1 MKFPYGIS
9 DFKEIATQGYFYC
22 DRTHMI
28 PVIEDAGKSILF
40 LRPRRFGKSLVLSM
54 LENYYDVLKKDQF
67 GKMFGHLK
75 IGKNPTPLRN
85 QYFILKLDFSCIGAY
100 GSTDQLQQFMM
111 DHINARVNSF
121 ITDYKDFIQDQITI
135 HPQNGLASINS
146 LLDAVKQIDRSIYLL
161 IDEYDNFANELMLNK
176 KNSNKDDH
184 TDAYTLFVKKDGP
197 LKTLFKALKA
207 GTGGNGFDRT
217 FITGVSPVVMSDI
230 TSGYNIAKNK
240 YLDHRFHHLCGFTSS
255 EVKNCLEKIVADC
268 SMERSALDTASD
280 LMKTYYNGY
289 RFSVKAR
296 DYLYNPTLCLYFLEE
311 FRDNC
316 EFPRKM
322 LDENLA
328 VDDQKIEFIS
338 DLPIGEKIIAKLS
351 QKNAILEISE
361 LKERFGI
368 AELLKDMSKDQ
379 HFIISYL
386 YYMGALTLGDESIS
400 GELSLKIPNLVIKPL
415 YIDRIRNML
424 LFDPSIR
431 DEGRFAA
438 KKLYQT
444 GDMQPL
450 CDFIVDHYFK
460 ILSNRDY
467 AWANELT
474 VKTAFLTLLYN
485 DILYIMDSET
495 EIDRHYTDLTM
506 IIRPD
511 KRRFQIF
518 DVLIEF
524 KYISLKDAKLTG
536 EAAKTIDQTA
546 LENMPCIKTRMAEA
560 IGQAKQYSDGLNKK
574 YPELRLKSFAVVA
587 LGFDRMCWKQMS
599 SLSP

>member
-9 DFKEIATQGYFYC
+9 DFKEISTQGYFYC

-67 GKMFGHLK
+67 DSIFGHLN
-75 IGKNPTPLRN
+75 IGKNPTPLHN

-100 GSTDQLQQFMM
+100 GSTEQLQQFMM
-111 DHINARVNSF
+111 DHVNARIKEF
-121 ITDYKDFIQDQITI
+121 ILYYEDFISTKIDI
-135 HPQNGLASINS
+135 HPTNAIASINS
-146 LLDAVKQIDRSIYLL
+146 LLGVIKRYEMSIYLL

-176 KNSNKDDH
+176 KTTDIDD
-184 TDAYTLFVKKDGP
+184 DAYSLFVKKDGP

-240 YLDHRFHHLCGFTSS
+240 YLDHRFHHLCGFTTI
-255 EVKNCLEKIVADC
+255 EVKNCLEKIVADGE
-268 SMERSALDTASD
+268 MDRSLVDTAYS

-289 RFSVKAR
+289 RFSVKAK
-296 DYLYNPTLCLYFLEE
+296 DHLYNPTLCLYFLEE
-311 FRDNC
+311 FRDHC
-316 EFPRKM
+316 ECPRKM

-328 VDDQKIEFIS
+328 VDDQKIVFIS
-338 DLPIGEKIIAKLS
+338 ELPIGEKIIATLT

-361 LKERFGI
+361 LKERFGLT
-368 AELLKDMSKDQ
+368 ELLKDISKDQ
-379 HFIISYL
+379 QFIVSYL
-386 YYMGALTLGDESIS
+386 YYAGALTMVDENMS
-400 GELSLKIPNLVIKPL
+400 GKIDLKVPNLVMKSL
-415 YIDRIRNML
+415 YIDHLRQMQFPN
-424 LFDPSIR
+424 PSIR
-431 DEGRFAA
+431 DDGRLSAE
-438 KKLYQT
+438 KVYTQ
-444 GDMQPL
+444 GDIQPL
-450 CDFIVDHYFK
+450 CEFVVNHYLNV
-460 ILSNRDY
+460 LSNRDY
-467 AWANELT
+467 LWANELT

-495 EIDRHYTDLTM
+495 EIDRRYTDLTM

-511 KRRFQIF
+511 KRMFQIF

-524 KYISLKDAKLTG
+524 KYVSLSDAKLTG
-536 EAAKTIDQTA
+536 EAVKKIDQAA
-546 LENMPCIKTRMAEA
+546 LEHMACIKTSMTEA
-560 IGQAKQYSDGLNKK
+560 IRQVKHYSDALNKK

-587 LGFDRMCWKQMS
+587 LGFDRICWKS
-599 SLSP
+599 V